1 MEPIHGVLEWFIIVF
16 IVGGGFAVNR
26 WAPLKNARRP
36 FYVALLL
43 GAFILDLNKAS
54 FRSDVL
60 NAVLYLFVLFAVSEA
75 FWVCIRKKSRLLLT
89 GAFVALVPVFLYA
102 YAALLLTVPL
112 PCHDL
117 RKELFDEYKCGAVD
131 YALTKRLSF
140 DPFAPAQVYILT
152 KDIRRTPLKR
162 QIDKYPAPKGYIEA
176 QFVPQW
182 ECKADGRAKVNLYID
197 GYTLWSLE
205 DKAEE

>member
-1 MEPIHGVLEWFIIVF
+1 VESIHGVLEWFIIVF
-16 IVGGGFAVNR
+16 LAVGGFAVGR
-26 WAPLKNARRP
+26 WVPLRKVRYP
-36 FYVALLL
+36 FYVFLLL

-54 FRSDVL
+54 FRSDVA
-60 NAVLYLFVLFAVSEA
+60 NAVFYLFILFALSEV
-75 FWVCIRKKSRLLLT
+75 FWICVRKRSRLLLS

-102 YAALLLTVPL
+102 YAAFLLTVPL

-117 RKELFDEYKCGAVD
+117 RTEVFDEYKCGAGD
-131 YALTKRLSF
+131 YTLTKRLSF

-152 KDIRRTPLKR
+152 KDIRYTPLKR
-162 QIDKYPAPKGYIEA
+162 QIDRYPAPKGYIEA

-182 ECKADGRAKVNLYID
+182 ECTAGGKAKVNLHID

-205 DKAEE
+205 EKAEK

>member
-1 MEPIHGVLEWFIIVF
+1 MESTHGVLEWFIIVF
-16 IVGGGFAVNR
+16 IVVGGFAVNR
-26 WAPLKNARRP
+26 WAPLKNVRYP

-54 FRSDVL
+54 FRSGAL

-102 YAALLLTVPL
+102 YAAFLLTVPL

-117 RKELFDEYKCGAVD
+117 RRELLGEYKCGAGD

-152 KDIRRTPLKR
+152 KDIRYTPLKR
-162 QIDKYPAPKGYIEA
+162 QIDRYPAPKGYIEA
-176 QFVPQW
+176 KFVPQW
-182 ECKADGRAKVNLYID
+182 ECKADGKAKVDLFID

-205 DKAEE
+205 EKAGE